1 MSKNR
6 NHNTRETDEQV
17 LKNSSTPEV
26 AEETAEQ
33 TVSEAPS
40 VQPETVNTDEAHE
53 NEGGTGEVADENAEG
68 ESGDTVTGDV
78 STETHEEKPAVPEQK
93 PEEPEQET
101 KENESAKTVEIV
113 CDQLYLRPTPSKKES
128 PLSILLKGQKL
139 TVLED
144 GEKLPEGWIK
154 VNASGSVGYVM
165 SEYTR

>member
-1 MSKNR
+1 MGKNR

-33 TVSEAPS
+33 TVAEAPS
-40 VQPETVNTDEAHE
+40 VQPETANTDEAHE
-53 NEGGTGEVADENAEG
+53 NEDGAGVVADENAEG
-68 ESGDTVTGDV
+68 ESGDTVTGDT

-93 PEEPEQET
+93 PEEPKQE
-101 KENESAKTVEIV
+101 AKTVEIV

-139 TVLED
+139 TVLDD

>member
-33 TVSEAPS
+33 TVAEAPS

-53 NEGGTGEVADENAEG
+53 NEGGAGEVADENAEG
-68 ESGDTVTGDV
+68 KSGDTVTGDV
-78 STETHEEKPAVPEQK
+78 STETHEQK
-93 PEEPEQET
+93 PEEPKQET

-139 TVLED
+139 TVLDD

>member
-33 TVSEAPS
+33 TVEKAPS

-53 NEGGTGEVADENAEG
+53 NEGGAAEVADENAEG
-68 ESGDTVTGDV
+68 KSGDTVTGDI
-78 STETHEEKPAVPEQK
+78 STETHEEKP
-93 PEEPEQET
+93 EEPKQEI
-101 KENESAKTVEIV
+101 KENDSTKTVEII

-154 VNASGSVGYVM
+154 VNTSGSVGYVM

>member
-33 TVSEAPS
+33 TVADAPS

-53 NEGGTGEVADENAEG
+53 NEGGAGEVADDNTEG
-68 ESGDTVTGDV
+68 KSGDTVTGDAP
-78 STETHEEKPAVPEQK
+78 TETHEEKP
-93 PEEPEQET
+93 EEPKQET
-101 KENESAKTVEIV
+101 KENESAKTVEIL
-113 CDQLYLRPTPSKKES
+113 CDQLYLRSTPSKKES

-165 SEYTR
+165 SEYTK

>member
-17 LKNSSTPEV
+17 LKNSSAPEV

-33 TVSEAPS
+33 TVVEAPS

-53 NEGGTGEVADENAEG
+53 NENEGGTGEVANENAEG
-68 ESGDTVTGDV
+68 KSGNTVAGDV
-78 STETHEEKPAVPEQK
+78 STETHEEKP
-93 PEEPEQET
+93 EEPKQET

-113 CDQLYLRPTPSKKES
+113 CDQLYLRSTPSKKES

-165 SEYTR
+165 SEYTK

>member
-33 TVSEAPS
+33 TVAEAPS

-68 ESGDTVTGDV
+68 KSGDTVTGDV
-78 STETHEEKPAVPEQK
+78 LTETHEEKP
-93 PEEPEQET
+93 EEPKQET

-113 CDQLYLRPTPSKKES
+113 CDQLYLRSTPSKKES

-165 SEYTR
+165 SEYTK